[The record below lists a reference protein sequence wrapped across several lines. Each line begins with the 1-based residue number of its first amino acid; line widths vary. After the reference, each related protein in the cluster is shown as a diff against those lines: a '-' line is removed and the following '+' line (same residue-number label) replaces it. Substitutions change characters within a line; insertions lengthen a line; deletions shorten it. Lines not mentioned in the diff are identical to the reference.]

1 MIVLSENY
9 KEWLDARTADQI
21 QYLIALYLRKI
32 AGYKND
38 AKKICEL
45 RHELDA
51 IRNYLGV

>member
-21 QYLIALYLRKI
+21 QYLIALYQRKI

-38 AKKICEL
+38 VKKIREL